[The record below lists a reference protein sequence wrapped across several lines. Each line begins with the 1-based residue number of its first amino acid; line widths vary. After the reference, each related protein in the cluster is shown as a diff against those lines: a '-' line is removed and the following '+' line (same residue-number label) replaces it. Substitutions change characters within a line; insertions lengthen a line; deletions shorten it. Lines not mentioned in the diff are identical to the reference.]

1 MNSLKVHKVNE
12 SFLKIECD
20 ASTERELAEHFC
32 FYVPGYK
39 FMPAYR
45 NRVWDGKIRLFDMR
59 AHTLY
64 TGLYNYLEEF
74 CSERGYTINPQFDV
88 QKSDINAEKIAK
100 GLPLCVNKAD
110 ITPRSYQISALKHA
124 LDVRKSLLLSPTAS
138 GKSLIIYM
146 AIRYFLATKTV
157 GIADHTKIVDEFIHW
172 TKVMAEADDA
182 IKTLKAEFIQQ
193 DQQN

>member
-64 TGLYNYLEEF
+64 TCLLYT
-74 CSERGYTINPQFDV
+74 SP
-88 QKSDINAEKIAK
+88 S
-100 GLPLCVNKAD
+100 
-110 ITPRSYQISALKHA
+110 PR
-124 LDVRKSLLLSPTAS
+124 D
-138 GKSLIIYM
+138 
-146 AIRYFLATKTV
+146 
-157 GIADHTKIVDEFIHW
+157 
-172 TKVMAEADDA
+172 
-182 IKTLKAEFIQQ
+182 
-193 DQQN
+193 